1 VPASPT
7 GQPFHRWPLI
17 AVTVGLIFLLA
28 GAFAAY
34 AYDDSRKDEIA
45 NGITIGGIDVG
56 GLTEDEAQR
65 LLRHQLVAPLRKPL
79 EVSFRQRTFTLPGK
93 RLRVHADIEGAIDQA
108 IDESREGGLPGR
120 IVRYISGG
128 TVEERIS
135 PQIGYF
141 QPAIN
146 RFVRRIAGEIDREP
160 VDASVNPSAS
170 SLEVVPAEPG
180 RKVRDNL
187 LTRQLNAAAS
197 SGARRMLVARAHPIA
212 PEVTTDEVV
221 SSYPTYLTL
230 DQSTFTLRFWK
241 DLKLAGTYT
250 VAVGQPAYPT
260 PNGLFSITSKQVNP
274 AWSVPNS
281 PWTGELAG
289 TVVAGG
295 TAANPLKARWM
306 GVTDGVGLHG
316 TDQLYSLGTQAS
328 HGCIRMS
335 VSDIVRLYDQVPIGT
350 PIYIG

>member
-45 NGITIGGIDVG
+45 NGITIGGVDVG
-56 GLTEDEAQR
+56 GLTEDEARR

-197 SGARRMLVARAHPIA
+197 SGNRRTLVARVHPIQ
-212 PEVTTDEVV
+212 PDVTTDEVA
-221 SSYPTYLTL
+221 SAYPVYLTL
-230 DQSTFTLRFWK
+230 DRANFTLRLWT
-241 DLKLAGTYT
+241 DLKLTEEYT
-250 VAVGQPAYPT
+250 VAVGTVGFETPAGVYHIQ
-260 PNGLFSITSKQVNP
+260 NKAVDP
-274 AWSVPNS
+274 AWSVPE
-281 PWTGELAG
+281 WGGALAG
-289 TVVAGG
+289 QVIPGG
-295 TAANPLKARWM
+295 VPENPLKERWL
-306 GVTDGVGLHG
+306 GIYDGAGIHG
-316 TDQLYSLGTQAS
+316 TDATYSLGTAAS
-328 HGCIRMS
+328 HGCVRMS
-335 VSDIVRLYDQVPIGT
+335 IPDVIELYDRVPVGT